1 MEYLITGIIS
11 YLVGSV
17 PTAVWIGKAWHN
29 VDVREHGSN
38 NAGATNT
45 FRVLGKKAGIIV
57 LSIDVAKGVLA
68 TVVPFAVL
76 ALIKNA
82 DSSLELLRIEAAV
95 LAIIG
100 HIFPLFAQFK
110 GGKGVATSLGVIVGI
125 QPMAAAICI
134 GLFMIVFISSKY
146 VSLGSIAASLL
157 FPVTVFFLEPGSVI
171 VFWFSVA
178 LSGGVIFAHKKNIV
192 RLMNGTESKMNLF
205 GK

>member
-45 FRVLGKKAGIIV
+45 FRVLGKKAGIVV
-57 LSIDVAKGVLA
+57 LSVDVAKGVLA
-68 TVVPFAVL
+68 TVVPFGVL

-82 DSSLELLRIEAAV
+82 ESSLELLRIEAAV

-134 GLFMIVFISSKY
+134 GLFMIVFILSKY

>member
-1 MEYLITGIIS
+1 MEYIITGIIS
-11 YLVGSV
+11 YLLGSI
-17 PTAVWIGKAWHN
+17 PTAVWIGKAWYN

-45 FRVLGKKAGIIV
+45 FRVLGKKAGIVV
-57 LSIDVAKGVLA
+57 LSVDVAKGVLA
-68 TVVPFAVL
+68 TVVPFVVVAIL
-76 ALIKNA
+76 KN
-82 DSSLELLRIEAAV
+82 LEGSMEFLRIEAAV
-95 LAIIG
+95 LAIVG
-100 HIFPLFAQFK
+100 HIFPVFAQFR
-110 GGKGVATSLGVIVGI
+110 GGKGVATSLGVVVGI
-125 QPMAAAICI
+125 QPLAAAICI

-146 VSLGSIAASLL
+146 VSLGSISAALL

-171 VFWFSVA
+171 IFWFSVV

>member
-45 FRVLGKKAGIIV
+45 FRVLGKKAGIVV